1 MLNETFY
8 VIFKHHVCD
17 ASNLRYFN
25 TFVNF
30 FIWIECVKENMASPQ
45 QLLLSTTQ
53 PKSCSHFRIFK
64 FPTRI
69 FAWWWWGQ
77 RTEER
82 VSQNSCRKKKFEK
95 FVEKVCY
102 DAWWHQKEEE
112 EERVIRRRPKYYLLG
127 LLAVD
132 TVFENHPKCRL
143 WIFQFG
149 PFQPIFVPLKLTCRF
164 ARHVECDFWGDFPPL
179 WSSLSEAAMHSYT
192 LRGQC
197 VDVNRAA
204 DPFGILLSFNILC
217 RAYTYYTDFVLQ
229 SNTT

>member
-1 MLNETFY
+1 MNR
-8 VIFKHHVCD
+8 VCQRKYGL
-17 ASNLRYFN
+17 ASAAP
-25 TFVNF
+25 FVDN
-30 FIWIECVKENMASPQ
+30 P
-45 QLLLSTTQ
+45 TQ
-53 PKSCSHFRIFK
+53 ILFSFSHFQVSDAYLCMVVVVGTENRRKSVTK
-64 FPTRI
+64 FM
-69 FAWWWWGQ
+69 Q
-77 RTEER
+77 
-82 VSQNSCRKKKFEK
+82 KKKFEK

-132 TVFENHPKCRL
+132 TLFENHPKCRL